1 MLLKSIL
8 TVEIKESI
16 VWCGLGPAFFLLL
29 AWRKVSGTTALHLV
43 LSFALLKFCLLWH
56 CKHLAAGGV
65 YLDCAA
71 MAPHMMRLHFI
82 TAGPQIKIRQRAW
95 LISYGTSL
103 QPLEAGCKTVWFV
116 PGRNH
121 WDPCA
126 NADLISQD
134 DSYPIK
140 ECYNQL
146 FPKGTKRKKR
156 GEKKNLPHLLFPY
169 LFTSFE
175 LQLRFFAL
183 TLFPLC
189 WASLQPGSCYSESLQ
204 GSWRLKV
211 SLEQSPPNV
220 VHCAWFSSA
229 VINPLP
235 LLPATPEGGS
245 TPGGIFPRPVM
256 LRARSSWIIF
266 EFIVTVA
273 VETFDF
279 SV

>member
-29 AWRKVSGTTALHLV
+29 AWRKVSGTIALHLV

-156 GEKKNLPHLLFPY
+156 GGKKTSLTYFSLISLLVLNSSSAFSLW
-169 LFTSFE
+169 LFF
-175 LQLRFFAL
+175 
-183 TLFPLC
+183 
-189 WASLQPGSCYSESLQ
+189 
-204 GSWRLKV
+204 
-211 SLEQSPPNV
+211 
-220 VHCAWFSSA
+220 HCAE
-229 VINPLP
+229 
-235 LLPATPEGGS
+235 LLYSLAAAIQRVCKAAEGWR
-245 TPGGIFPRPVM
+245 FH
-256 LRARSSWIIF
+256 
-266 EFIVTVA
+266 
-273 VETFDF
+273 
-279 SV
+279 